1 MGESW
6 CGGGAVIPI
15 VVIWY
20 KPITL
25 GSNVHQTQPGE
36 VGVWGLQCSKQQ
48 SKGVV
53 ADVVRVESR
62 EYGWQLTKS
71 VGVFVSYL
79 YTTIN
84 HRYRYTN
91 NKEFVWE
98 ECNLI

>member
-1 MGESW
+1 MGESRFD
-6 CGGGAVIPI
+6 GGGAGYCCYGI
-15 VVIWY
+15 

-71 VGVFVSYL
+71 ARVFVPVCNNQPRVSIYP
-79 YTTIN
+79 I
-84 HRYRYTN
+84 
-91 NKEFVWE
+91 NKEHA
-98 ECNLI
+98 